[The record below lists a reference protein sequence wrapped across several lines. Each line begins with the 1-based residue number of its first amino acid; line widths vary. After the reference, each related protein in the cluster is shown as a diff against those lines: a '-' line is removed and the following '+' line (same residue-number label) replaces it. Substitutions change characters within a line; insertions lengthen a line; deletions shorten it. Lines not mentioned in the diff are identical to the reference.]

1 MSGAQGLPGL
11 GSVVV
16 MAFLDYQ
23 NEIYL
28 HGLAGNTP
36 ALPKTPAALE
46 AAAVA
51 AMTPQA
57 VGYVVG
63 SAGDESTHHA
73 NRAGFE
79 RHRIVPRMMRGVV
92 ERDLSTTVLGT
103 AMPAPVLLAP
113 VGVLEIVHP
122 DAELAVARAAKR
134 TGVPMV
140 LSTASSYTIE
150 QVAEHLDGSPGWYQ
164 LYYPRN
170 RELAAS
176 FVRRA
181 EAAGYTAIV
190 LTLDTWSLGW
200 RPRDLEQ
207 AYLPFLQSKGI
218 ANYLTDPV
226 FRGLL
231 AKSPEDD
238 PQMAVLTFLGLF
250 GDPAMSW
257 DDLEFLRAQTTLPIV
272 VKGVLHPDDAARGVD
287 LGADAVLVSNHGGRQ
302 VAGSVAAVDALPA
315 VVAAVGE
322 QVPVLLDSGVRTG
335 ADVVKAL
342 ALGADAVLLG
352 RPYVYGLALAGEDGV
367 VEVVRSLLADTEQT
381 LALAGH
387 ASPATLTRDVLVEP

>member
-1 MSGAQGLPGL
+1 MAL
-11 GSVVV
+11 GD
-16 MAFLDYQ
+16 FQ

-28 HGLAGNTP
+28 QGMAGTTP
-36 ALPKTPAALE
+36 ALPKSPAGLE

-51 AMTPQA
+51 VMSPQA

-63 SAGDESTHHA
+63 SAGDESSHRA
-73 NRAGFE
+73 NLAGFD

-103 AMPAPVLLAP
+103 AMPAPVMLAP

-122 DAELAVARAAKR
+122 DGELAVARAAKR
-134 TGVPMV
+134 TGVPMI
-140 LSTASSYTIE
+140 LSTAASHTIE
-150 QVAEHLDGSPGWYQ
+150 QVAENLDGSPGWFQ

-170 RELAAS
+170 RDLAAS

-181 EAAGYTAIV
+181 EAAGYSAVV

-200 RPRDLEQ
+200 RPRDLET
-207 AYLPFLQSKGI
+207 AYLPFLQMKGI

-226 FRGLL
+226 FRSLL
-231 AKSPEDD
+231 ARTPEQD
-238 PQMAVLTFLGLF
+238 PQTAVLTFLGLF
-250 GDPAMSW
+250 GDPAMTW

-272 VKGVLHPDDAARGVD
+272 VKGVLHPDDASRGVD

-302 VAGSVAAVDALPA
+302 VAGSIGAVDALPS

-322 QVPVLLDSGVRTG
+322 QVPVLLDSGIRTG

-342 ALGADAVLLG
+342 ALGAQAVLLG
-352 RPYVYGLALAGEDGV
+352 RPYVYGLALGGEDGV

-381 LALAGH
+381 LALSGH
-387 ASPATLTRDVLVEP
+387 ASPATLTRDVLVDA